1 MSYKLIIPNCSCCG
15 CIYTLYASGTTPY
28 ASNVLAQARFDDR
41 TRGCVLSAGGVGGD
55 TSRNYLTANLAA
67 NVLTITDSI
76 TAASA
81 GSISYE
87 EDFEVTMTTSGVSL
101 ACALTSAS
109 SMDLTVDALLAY
121 PDDSYTGVSDALT
134 PTTGTLLS
142 GTLNLVPPVAG
153 VYIVKVSMGVTTM
166 GPPPAGLVTTA
177 NVVASSSGALT
188 YCPIQVAYVGGNI
201 TCELP

>member
-1 MSYKLIIPNCSCCG
+1 MSFTLIIPNCSCCG
-15 CIYTLYASGTTPY
+15 CIYTLYSSGTTPY

-55 TSRNYLTANLAA
+55 TSRNYLTANIAA

-81 GSISYE
+81 GSVSYQE
-87 EDFEVTMTTSGVSL
+87 AFEVTMTTAGISL

-109 SMDLTVDALLAY
+109 AMDLTVDALLEY
-121 PDDSYTGVSDALT
+121 SDGSYTGISDALT
-134 PTTGTLLS
+134 PTTGTTLS
-142 GTLNLVPPVAG
+142 GTLNLVPPSDG
-153 VYIVKVSMGVTTM
+153 VYIVQISMGVTTM

-177 NVVASSSGALT
+177 NVVASSSGDMT
-188 YCPIQVAYVGGNI
+188 YCPIQVAYVGGFI
-201 TCELP
+201 TCDLP